1 MRNIITTVL
10 ALGLAGCAPSI
21 NPQMKAATDSLA
33 GSFQTQARNQ
43 GAPAAYDPTPWAVG
57 QWVVERTVDEKG
69 NVAIQ
74 RISVVAAEGEGM
86 WLEFDR
92 QDYFHHN
99 ITKIL
104 YSHLPRTADEAADV
118 LLKVVTKTDDKPLQ
132 TIDFASTPMASLFK
146 SQFKAVAQ
154 NAVVS
159 SDVAQASKE
168 TVTVPAGTFQG
179 CAKFAVQVSAA
190 GMTQKST
197 SWYHPA
203 VPINGAV
210 KGVSDDGKWSIELL
224 DFGTSGAASKL

>member
-1 MRNIITTVL
+1 MRNILTAVL
-10 ALGLAGCAPSI
+10 ALSLAGCAPSI

-33 GSFQTQARNQ
+33 GSFQTQGRDQA
-43 GAPAAYDPTPWAVG
+43 APMAYDPTPWAVG
-57 QWVVERTVDEKG
+57 QWVVERTVDDKG
-69 NVAIQ
+69 NVAVQ
-74 RISVVAAEGEGM
+74 RISVVAAEGAGM

-104 YSHLPRTADEAADV
+104 YSHMPRTVDEAADV
-118 LLKVVTKTDDKPLQ
+118 LLKVVTKTDDKPVQ
-132 TIDFASTPMASLFK
+132 TIDFASTPMAGLFK

-159 SDVAQASKE
+159 ADVTQAAKE
-168 TVTVPAGTFQG
+168 TVTVPAGSFQA
-179 CAKFAVQVSAA
+179 CAKFAVQVSVA

-210 KGVSDDGKWSIELL
+210 KGVSDDGKWTIELL
-224 DFGTSGAASKL
+224 DFGTNGASSKL